1 MQVENTRT
9 PPIQLKHHFFS
20 IINVVAR
27 QDIQSENQSIETGD
41 AFRFDVGV
49 GEIPQHEEDPT
60 YQVSLRIRSQEN
72 SEQPLPYE
80 IDLETIGFVTVSQ
93 DCPQEKAFGYV
104 QVLGP
109 TLLFGAAREFLY
121 SLTLRGPWPPI
132 YLPTISFL
140 PQEPE
145 NGSATLE

>member
-109 TLLFGAAREFLY
+109 TLLFGGCQRISCTHLRCVVPGLQYISRQFHFFLK
-121 SLTLRGPWPPI
+121 SQRMVAPL
-132 YLPTISFL
+132 
-140 PQEPE
+140 
-145 NGSATLE
+145 